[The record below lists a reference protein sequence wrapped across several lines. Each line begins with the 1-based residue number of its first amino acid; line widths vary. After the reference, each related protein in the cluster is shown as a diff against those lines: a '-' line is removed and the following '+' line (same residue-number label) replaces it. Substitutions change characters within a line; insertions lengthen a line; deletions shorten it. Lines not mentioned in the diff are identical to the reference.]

1 MIRRGISREGI
12 PSRLMP
18 RSGVSGEVLAVG
30 AAVGGV
36 IGELSVPGSVM
47 PPGLDG
53 SELPPPA
60 SVPKRFPVEEL
71 MLTLSERFAAGVV
84 LAGF

>member
-12 PSRLMP
+12 PSRVMP
-18 RSGVSGEVLAVG
+18 RPSGARGEVLAAG
-30 AAVGGV
+30 AAVGGAV
-36 IGELSVPGSVM
+36 SELSVPGSVM

-60 SVPKRFPVEEL
+60 SVPNRFPVEEL
-71 MLTLSERFAAGVV
+71 MLTRS
-84 LAGF
+84 